1 MGERR
6 QEKDFGN
13 IRLALFVSI
22 NAESQLDVAWVIFK
36 EDGLRTLFR
45 SRSSFFLPRLL
56 APALFLL
63 PAAAGAQT
71 ATREKVMAAVPA
83 LKALAEQ
90 TVAKGEVPGLAI
102 AVVQDDEVVYLAGFG
117 IRKVGA
123 AEKVDADTVF
133 QLASLSK
140 PISATI
146 VAALVG
152 EGVVTWDSRIRD
164 IDPGFA
170 LHEAYPTA
178 EVTIRDLFAHRSGLS
193 GSIGNDIET
202 LGYSQ
207 GEILQRLRLGKPGS
221 SFRSAYA
228 YSNFGLTE
236 GAVAAARVGGKGWE
250 ETAEEKLY
258 RPLGMG
264 STSSRYRD
272 FVARA
277 NRAALHVRVDGQWAA
292 FTQRNAD
299 PQSPAGG
306 ASSNVRDLAQWLRLE
321 LAKGKLGD
329 RQIVDATALE
339 QTHIP
344 AIVPGVDP
352 QTGVANFYGLGWS
365 VGYRT
370 YGVEWSHAGAFT
382 RGARTVAYL
391 LPDQRLGIV
400 VLTSAFPTG
409 VPEGLVASFLDMI
422 FEGKPSQDW
431 IAHWNGIYDT
441 AFGAGAQKAAMAPYA
456 SPPANPGPPLALP
469 AYAGTYTNDY
479 VGNARI
485 EDVGSELVLH
495 LGPADRRYAL
505 RHFDR
510 DTFLYA
516 PSPETP
522 GWLSAITFAIGP
534 DGKARQA
541 TLDDFNADGLGVLT
555 RTDK

>member
-1 MGERR
+1 ML
-6 QEKDFGN
+6 
-13 IRLALFVSI
+13 RLILCAFFASSLASTAVS
-22 NAESQLDVAWVIFK
+22 
-36 EDGLRTLFR
+36 
-45 SRSSFFLPRLL
+45 
-56 APALFLL
+56 
-63 PAAAGAQT
+63 AQT
-71 ATREKVMAAVPA
+71 ATRDKVMAALPG

-90 TVAKGEVPGLAI
+90 SVARGEVPGLAI
-102 AVVQDDEVVYLAGFG
+102 AVVHDDEVIYLGGFG
-117 IRKVGA
+117 VRKVGVP
-123 AEKVDADTVF
+123 EKVDTDTVF

-152 EGVVTWDSRIRD
+152 EGIVSWDSRIRD

-178 EVTIRDLFAHRSGLS
+178 EVTIRDLFSHRSGLS
-193 GSIGNDIET
+193 GTIGNDIET

-207 GEILQRLRLGKPGS
+207 GEILQRLRLGKPAS
-221 SFRSAYA
+221 SFRSDYA

-236 GAVAAARVGGKGWE
+236 GAVAAAHVGGKGWE

-258 RPLGMG
+258 KPLGMA

-277 NRAALHVRVDGQWAA
+277 NRAALHVRIDGQWAA

-306 ASSNVRDLAQWLRLE
+306 ASSNVRDLAQWVRLE
-321 LAKGKLGD
+321 LARGKLGD
-329 RQIVDATALE
+329 RQIVEAAALE

-344 AIVPGVDP
+344 AIVRAVDS
-352 QTGVANFYGLGWS
+352 QTGVASFYGLGWN
-365 VGYRT
+365 VGY
-370 YGVEWSHAGAFT
+370 GAHGIEWSHAGAFSA
-382 RGARTVAYL
+382 GARTVAHL
-391 LPDQRLGIV
+391 LPDHRLGIV

-422 FEGKPSQDW
+422 FAGKPSQDW
-431 IAHWNGIYDT
+431 IAHWNGVYDT

-456 SPPANPGPPLALP
+456 NPPAAPGAPLAFA
-469 AYAGTYTNDY
+469 AYAGTYSNDY
-479 VGNARI
+479 VGDARI
-485 EDVGSELVLH
+485 EDVGSGLVLR
-495 LGPADRRYAL
+495 LGPADRRYQL

-522 GWLSAITFAIGP
+522 AWLSAITFAIGP
-534 DGKARQA
+534 DGKAGQV
-541 TLDDFNADGLGVLT
+541 TIDEFNADGLGVLT
-555 RTDK
+555 RAGQ